1 MCPTHLWR
9 TSSGFLETA
18 LLATAYPIERM
29 IIDPLGIERI
39 NNHPFDEEGWG

>member
-1 MCPTHLWR
+1 MCPTHLWI
-9 TSSGFLETA
+9 TTASFLETA
-18 LLATAYPIERM
+18 LPTTTFPTERM